1 MDVATIGIMCSVA
14 GLLVGA
20 VAGHFIGY
28 YKAKADFSADY
39 VRRED
44 CERCADQRAAK
55 QRDVDRRIDAGTVM
69 FSEINSNIAVILTK
83 IEGLERS
90 VKNG

>member
-1 MDVATIGIMCSVA
+1 MDVATIGIMCTVA

-28 YKAKADFSADY
+28 YKAKSDFSADY

-44 CERCADQRAAK
+44 CERCADQRAEK
-55 QRDVDRRIDAGTVM
+55 QRDVDRRIDVGAAM
-69 FSEINSNIAVILTK
+69 FAEINSNIAVILTK
-83 IEGLERS
+83 LERLERS
-90 VKNG
+90 AFNG